1 MEKLET
7 AGSMWRGFHN
17 DRP

>member
-7 AGSMWRGFHN
+7 
-17 DRP
+17 